1 VSSIGLDALPTELRG
16 LLDGYSG
23 QVDIADL
30 YGDQGSTVYE
40 AAAVHD
46 THEIRELIRATRGVT
61 TKILEFAAGSGRLTL
76 PLAAAGREL
85 VGVDLSPAMVAL
97 LDGKLAGRH
106 AALRG
111 AVRTAVSDMTTYDDG
126 MHYSTALLGCISIS
140 LLDDVQRARFFRGA
154 ADWLAA
160 DGVLLMSTTD
170 TTKLG
175 DATGRYQDFPGLAG
189 QRYRL
194 FEEIDPVASI
204 RHVGVIDLD
213 DLDRESLTV
222 FLTHVRAI
230 PPLVLEA
237 ELAAAGLAIRA
248 VRPVATPPGAHPI
261 VILEAVWRA

>member
-1 VSSIGLDALPTELRG
+1 MTSAGLDILPAELRG
-16 LLDGYSG
+16 LLDGYAG
-23 QVDIADL
+23 QVRVAEL
-30 YGDQGSTVYE
+30 YGDEGSTVYE

-46 THEIRELIRATRGVT
+46 THEIRELIRATRSVT
-61 TKILEFAAGSGRLTL
+61 GEILEFAAGAGRLTL

-85 VGVDLSPAMVAL
+85 VGVDLSPAMIAL

-106 AALRG
+106 AALR
-111 AVRTAVSDMTTYDDG
+111 ASVRTAVSDMTTYDDG
-126 MHYSTALLGCISIS
+126 THYPTALLGCISIS
-140 LLDDVQRARFFRGA
+140 LLDDAQRARFFRGA

-175 DATGRYQDFPGLAG
+175 ETTGGHQDFPGLAG

-194 FEEIDPVASI
+194 FEEIDPVVSI

-213 DLDRESLTV
+213 DLGRGSLTV

-230 PPLVLEA
+230 PPRVLEA
-237 ELAAAGLAIRA
+237 ELAAAGLAVRD
-248 VRPVATPPGAHPI
+248 VRPVATPAGAHPI